1 MSKAISRE
9 RIVEACLDGIEESSK
24 LYREWSGDEWLW
36 NAPEYLITVK
46 IADQISTIEGNK
58 FITLEDNVDY
68 ILSEAKAKGR
78 GRISED
84 IRANGRSD
92 IVLWY
97 ANGFPRAIIEVKN
110 SVYGI
115 GKIEKDIVR
124 IQDILNRK
132 KNKSKIEF
140 GIVTFYI
147 DRGYK
152 KGKAKSKVIKKIESI
167 YKDIDSDM
175 CDLYYRV
182 HSENDDLDAWGSVC
196 ILFKT

>member
-140 GIVTFYI
+140 GIVAFYI
-147 DRGYK
+147 DRSYK
-152 KGKAKSKVIKKIESI
+152 KGNAKSKVIKKIKSI
-167 YKDIDSDM
+167 YEDIDSDM

-182 HSENDDLDAWGSVC
+182 CSENDDLDAWGSVC
-196 ILFKT
+196 ILFRA